1 MEEYFLIN
9 SFEDGYRH
17 SEFEY
22 EEVVLEYCVEAL
34 FIPEEKILNVIYI
47 PEGIEITLHDLE
59 IDDIKDD
66 WYVNLQRL
74 NAA

>member
-9 SFEDGYRH
+9 NFEDGYRH
-17 SEFEY
+17 SEFIY
-22 EEVVLEYCVEAL
+22 EEVVLEYCTEAL
-34 FIPEEKILNVIYI
+34 FIPEEKILNAIYI
-47 PEGIEITLHDLE
+47 AEGIEIVLYDLE

-74 NAA
+74 NAS